1 MRILL
6 VDDHALFARSLEI
19 VLADFPEIERFSS
32 VKSLAELER
41 SLLQERPDILLMD
54 INLESFLRK
63 TGSFWPKPFCSDFPT
78 RRSSSCPATIFP
90 FTVKRPKK

>member
-54 INLESFLRK
+54 INLGKLSSED
-63 TGSFWPKPFCSDFPT
+63 GSFWPKHSAAISRPEDRHPVQL
-78 RRSSSCPATIFP
+78 RSSRLP
-90 FTVKRPKK
+90 